1 MNNTTMYDE
10 FSRHYGRFM
19 DWESRLSLELPFLKL
34 ALNEIQAGPGE
45 KLTIL
50 DAACGTG
57 HHTIALSKAG
67 FNCIGADFSKAMIT
81 IARENARQEGL
92 ELDFNQAG
100 FGELS
105 QVFGENR
112 FDGLVCLGNSLPHLL
127 DEPSLAKAL
136 KDFAAVLK
144 PGGKAILQNR
154 NFDLVLAE
162 RARWMPPQTFRDRDG
177 TWIFARF
184 YDFDPDG
191 RLTFH
196 IQILHSKGEGPF
208 DQEVIST
215 RLWPMKKSVLENFI
229 KKAGFFDLAFFGNL
243 EGEYFDIASSGN
255 LVITAKLE

>member
-1 MNNTTMYDE
+1 MNKTTMYDE
-10 FSRHYGRFM
+10 FSRHYDRFV
-19 DWESRLSLELPFLKL
+19 DWDSRLSSELPFLES
-34 ALNEIQAGPGE
+34 ALNEIQSAPGE

-67 FNCIGADFSKAMIT
+67 FNCTGVDSSKPMIA

-92 ELDFNQAG
+92 ELVFNQAR

-127 DEPSLAKAL
+127 DELSLAEAL

-144 PGGKAILQNR
+144 PGGKVVLQNR

-162 RARWMPPQTFRDRDG
+162 RARWMPPQTSRDG
-177 TWIFARF
+177 DEIWIFARF

-196 IQILHSKGEGPF
+196 IQILHSKGEGAF

-215 RLWPMKKSVLENFI
+215 RLWPMKKIVLEEI
-229 KKAGFFDLAFFGNL
+229 VKEAGFSNLRFFGNL
-243 EGEYFDIASSGN
+243 QGDDFDAGSSGN
-255 LVITAKLE
+255 LVVTAKIS